1 MANSNKNTD
10 KMREKQLEHL
20 FLMEVKCIGGLA
32 LKFVSPG
39 FSGVPDRLV
48 LIPDGKVGFVEVKAP
63 GKHPR
68 PLQTARHR
76 QLRKLGFKVYV
87 LDNPQQIPEIIRD
100 IRGDAT

>member
-48 LIPDGKVGFVEVKAP
+48 L
-63 GKHPR
+63 R
-68 PLQTARHR
+68 
-76 QLRKLGFKVYV
+76 
-87 LDNPQQIPEIIRD
+87 NC
-100 IRGDAT
+100 